1 VHDVALGRAI
11 ALAAFMWT
19 YVGLALG
26 RVPGFRVDRTGVAI
40 IGAAVMVV
48 TGVIP
53 WDRAVASVD
62 ANTLVLLFGMM
73 IVSASLRLSG
83 FFHLVTVW
91 AVRRTR
97 TPVGL
102 LTAVIVASGVLSAL
116 FVNDVICLVSRSSR
130 RSGSRRAAGSSWRW
144 LPRWRA
150 T

>member
-62 ANTLVLLFGMM
+62 AKSVIPTFGEPARGWLILAMASTLAGNLTLLGSVANLIVVEVARGERVQVGFVEYCRVGVPLTVLTLLAGWL
-73 IVSASLRLSG
+73 ILA
-83 FFHLVTVW
+83 LV
-91 AVRRTR
+91 
-97 TPVGL
+97 PV
-102 LTAVIVASGVLSAL
+102 
-116 FVNDVICLVSRSSR
+116 
-130 RSGSRRAAGSSWRW
+130 
-144 LPRWRA
+144 
-150 T
+150 